1 MSWDVAV
8 NRFSRAYRTVEEL
21 PQDEVPLSLGPREF
35 VHERVLRVFPG
46 TDWSDPAWGVWNG
59 PDGSI
64 EFNLGNEEPAM
75 GLMLHVRA
83 KADVVPAII
92 RLCRENGWQAMDCGS
107 GDFLERRANPARGLL
122 AWLAYRDRIM
132 RRATHAVRRAF
143 GARR

>member
-1 MSWDVAV
+1 MSWDVAI
-8 NRFSRAYRTVEEL
+8 NKFSRMYRNVEEM
-21 PQDEVPLSLGPREF
+21 PQDEVPLSLGPRGF

-64 EFNLGNEEPAM
+64 EFNLGNDEPAM

-83 KADVVPAII
+83 NANVVAAIV
-92 RLCRENGWQAMDCGS
+92 RLCRENGWQGMDCGS
-107 GDFLERRANPARGLL
+107 GEFIEQSTDPASGLESWSAF
-122 AWLAYRDRIM
+122 RDQIM
-132 RRATHAVRRAF
+132 RRASRAVRRAF